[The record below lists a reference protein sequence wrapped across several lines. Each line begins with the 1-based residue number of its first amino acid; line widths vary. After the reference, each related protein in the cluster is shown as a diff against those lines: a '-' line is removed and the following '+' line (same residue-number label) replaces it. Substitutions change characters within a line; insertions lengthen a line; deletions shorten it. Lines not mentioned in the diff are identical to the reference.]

1 MIEYR
6 QAALQT
12 GNSKTGHTPANLM
25 STLESR
31 QTTAQLRRL
40 QLLLLL
46 MILWDL
52 LALAGELS
60 FGGPLIK
67 LKDGE
72 IDGLLGARASFG
84 GAAVM
89 PIGLYLY
96 ALVRGPAR
104 HRFVLWCAAL
114 EQGSAALFG
123 VYHVAANDIDLTP
136 ALAPLI
142 VAVALLVLVL
152 INMPGAPGRQA
163 LGAS

>member
-1 MIEYR
+1 
-6 QAALQT
+6 
-12 GNSKTGHTPANLM
+12 M

-40 QLLLLL
+40 QLLLLV

-52 LALAGELS
+52 LAIAGELS

-67 LKDGE
+67 LNDGE
-72 IDGLLGARASFG
+72 IDGVLGARASFA

-96 ALVRGPAR
+96 ALVRGAAR

-123 VYHVAANDIDLTP
+123 VYHVAASDIDLAP
-136 ALAPLI
+136 ALVPLVVSI
-142 VAVALLVLVL
+142 TLLVLVL
-152 INMPGAPGRQA
+152 VNMPNAARQA
-163 LGAS
+163 LAAS

>member
-1 MIEYR
+1 
-6 QAALQT
+6 
-12 GNSKTGHTPANLM
+12 M

-46 MILWDL
+46 MILWDM

-67 LKDGE
+67 LDEGE
-72 IDGLLGARASFG
+72 IEGLIGARASFG
-84 GAAVM
+84 GAAVA

-114 EQGSAALFG
+114 EHGAAVLFG
-123 VYHVAANDIDLTP
+123 VYHVAGNDIELEP
-136 ALAPLI
+136 ALAPMI
-142 VAVALLVLVL
+142 VAGVLLILVLV
-152 INMPGAPGRQA
+152 NMPGAPRQA

>member
-1 MIEYR
+1 
-6 QAALQT
+6 
-12 GNSKTGHTPANLM
+12 M

-40 QLLLLL
+40 QILLLV
-46 MILWDL
+46 MIVWDL
-52 LALAGELS
+52 LAIAGELS

-67 LKDGE
+67 LEDGE
-72 IDGLLGARASFG
+72 IDGVLGARASFA

-114 EQGSAALFG
+114 EQGAAALFG
-123 VYHVAANDIDLTP
+123 VYHVAAGDIDLAP
-136 ALAPLI
+136 ALVTLVVSI
-142 VAVALLVLVL
+142 TLLVLVL
-152 INMPGAPGRQA
+152 VNMPNAARQA
-163 LGAS
+163 LAAS

>member
-1 MIEYR
+1 
-6 QAALQT
+6 
-12 GNSKTGHTPANLM
+12 M

-31 QTTAQLRRL
+31 QSTVQLRRL
-40 QLLLLL
+40 QLFLLV

-52 LALAGELS
+52 LAIAGELS

-67 LKDGE
+67 LNDGE
-72 IDGLLGARASFG
+72 IDGVLGARASFA

-96 ALVRGPAR
+96 ALVRGAAR

-123 VYHVAANDIDLTP
+123 VYHVAASDIDLAP
-136 ALAPLI
+136 ALVPLVVSI
-142 VAVALLVLVL
+142 TLLVLVL
-152 INMPGAPGRQA
+152 VNMPNAARQA
-163 LGAS
+163 LAAS

>member
-1 MIEYR
+1 
-6 QAALQT
+6 
-12 GNSKTGHTPANLM
+12 M

-40 QLLLLL
+40 QLLLLV

-52 LALAGELS
+52 LAIAGELS

-67 LKDGE
+67 LNDGE
-72 IDGLLGARASFG
+72 IDGVLGARASFA

-96 ALVRGPAR
+96 ALVRGAAR

-123 VYHVAANDIDLTP
+123 VYHVAASDIDLAP
-136 ALAPLI
+136 ALVPLVVSI
-142 VAVALLVLVL
+142 TLLVLVL
-152 INMPGAPGRQA
+152 VNMPSAARQA
-163 LGAS
+163 LAAS

>member
-1 MIEYR
+1 
-6 QAALQT
+6 
-12 GNSKTGHTPANLM
+12 M

-40 QLLLLL
+40 QLLLLV

-52 LALAGELS
+52 LAIAGELS

-67 LKDGE
+67 LNDGE
-72 IDGLLGARASFG
+72 IDGVLGARASFA

-96 ALVRGPAR
+96 ALVRGAAR

-123 VYHVAANDIDLTP
+123 VYHVAASDIELAP
-136 ALAPLI
+136 ALVPLVVSI
-142 VAVALLVLVL
+142 TLLVLVL
-152 INMPGAPGRQA
+152 VNMPSAARQA
-163 LGAS
+163 LAAS

>member
-1 MIEYR
+1 
-6 QAALQT
+6 
-12 GNSKTGHTPANLM
+12 M

-40 QLLLLL
+40 QLLLLV

-52 LALAGELS
+52 LAIAGELS

-67 LKDGE
+67 LNDGE
-72 IDGLLGARASFG
+72 IDGVLGARASFA
-84 GAAVM
+84 GAALM

-96 ALVRGPAR
+96 ALVRGAAR

-123 VYHVAANDIDLTP
+123 VYHVAASDIDLAP
-136 ALAPLI
+136 ALVPLVVSI
-142 VAVALLVLVL
+142 TLLVLVL
-152 INMPGAPGRQA
+152 VNMPSAARQA
-163 LGAS
+163 LAAS